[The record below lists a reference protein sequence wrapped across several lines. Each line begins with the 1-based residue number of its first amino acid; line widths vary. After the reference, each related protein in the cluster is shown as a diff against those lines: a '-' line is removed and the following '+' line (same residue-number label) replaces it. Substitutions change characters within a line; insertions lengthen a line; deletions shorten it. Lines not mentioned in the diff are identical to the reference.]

1 MTKNSNFAFS
11 YRNSRI
17 MMENQ
22 ENEEFVNP
30 IDADK
35 IAENP
40 ATLPYA
46 HSVGGAVIK
55 PTEQG
60 AIKAKAL
67 TAMQQ
72 QTDKQ
77 MQQLYQQMQT
87 LAEQAKSIQ
96 SRVEISRYVYDAE
109 IPFEPVI
116 GHTYYLYLREN
127 GRFFLSMIA
136 SYEWKRT
143 MKFEY
148 IAKVSLLADHTWEV
162 LEESLKTY

>member
-1 MTKNSNFAFS
+1 MT
-11 YRNSRI
+11 
-17 MMENQ
+17 ENL

-30 IDADK
+30 IDESK

-40 ATLPYA
+40 STLPYA
-46 HSVGGAVIK
+46 HTVGGVVIK

-96 SRVEISRYVYDAE
+96 SRVEVSRYVYDAE

-116 GHTYYLYLREN
+116 GHTYCLYLREN
-127 GRFFLSMIA
+127 GRFFLSMITA
-136 SYEWKRT
+136 EEWGRS

-162 LEESLKTY
+162 LEENIKSY

>member
-1 MTKNSNFAFS
+1 M
-11 YRNSRI
+11 I
-17 MMENQ
+17 ENQ
-22 ENEEFVNP
+22 ENEEFINP
-30 IDADK
+30 IDESK
-35 IAENP
+35 VAENP

-46 HSVGGAVIK
+46 HTVGGVVIK

-77 MQQLYQQMQT
+77 MQQLYEQMQT

-96 SRVEISRYVYDAE
+96 SRVEVSRYVYEAE

-127 GRFFLSMIA
+127 GRYFLSMIA
-136 SYEWKRT
+136 AYEWGKS
-143 MKFEY
+143 MKFTY

-162 LEESLKTY
+162 LEENVQSF